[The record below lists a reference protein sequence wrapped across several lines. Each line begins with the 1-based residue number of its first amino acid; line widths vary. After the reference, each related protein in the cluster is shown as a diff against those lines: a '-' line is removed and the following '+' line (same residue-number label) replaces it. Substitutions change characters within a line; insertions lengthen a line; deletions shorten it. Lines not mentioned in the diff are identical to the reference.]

1 MIQASDL
8 RIGNLVGDADYIAN
22 AAEYDEITVLIVN
35 GDENTIS
42 SAYAD
47 TISCDELYG
56 IPLTKE
62 WLERCGR
69 KCENGN
75 GWEYQIQVG
84 ALKWYFRWNTE
95 WYSEV
100 GGIYIDSRVQ
110 YIHQLQN
117 LYFAL
122 TGKEIEIKEPSQK

>member
-1 MIQASDL
+1 MMIKVNEL
-8 RIGNLVGDADYIAN
+8 RIGNLVNYEDEALPVLKIDGDVKKVFIDL
-22 AAEYDEITVLIVN
+22 LIGLN
-35 GDENTIS
+35 MEMSED
-42 SAYAD
+42 D
-47 TISCDELYG
+47 LRP
-56 IPLTKE
+56 IPLTGD
-62 WLERCGR
+62 WLERLGQ

-75 GWEYQIQVG
+75 GWTYQIPVG

-110 YIHQLQN
+110 YVHQLQN

-122 TGKEIEIKEPSQK
+122 TGKEIEIKQPA